1 MLNIY
6 QSRIVIL
13 LTYKKVIIMS
23 KRELLDKTAFLLE
36 RLPMEQLVEVAD
48 FADFLLKKQESES
61 LRRGVNQLNRES
73 GSFNFLEE
81 EEELYSITD
90 LKVRY

>member
-1 MLNIY
+1 
-6 QSRIVIL
+6 
-13 LTYKKVIIMS
+13 MS